1 MGRPN
6 VLIVDDEQD
15 FLSSLVQR
23 FKLRGMDVSGAPH
36 AEKALE
42 IMESQE
48 FDVVVLDI
56 KMPGMGGMAALEKIK
71 KLYPKTQVVVLTGHG
86 CMESGA
92 QGMALGAFDY
102 MIKPVKIND
111 LIQKIKHAYEEKK

>member
-1 MGRPN
+1 MSRPRI
-6 VLIVDDEQD
+6 LIVDDEQD

-23 FKLRGMDVSGAPH
+23 FKLRDMDVSGAPH

-42 IMESQE
+42 IMETRE

-86 CMESGA
+86 CMESGV

-102 MIKPVKIND
+102 MIKPVKIDD
-111 LIQKIKHAYEEKK
+111 LLKKIQAAYDAK